1 MAIVKSELCM
11 RDDAKTLATCEK
23 SKWRVLSSFEDDID
37 ESQYQS
43 GCDIAIE
50 LGNRLVQHLNQPQ
63 NPMGLRQII
72 GGPSYTYGQTSATA
86 TVYFE
91 GNLTSS
97 QSACMRLSSRCE
109 WMGDK
114 PIV

>member
-1 MAIVKSELCM
+1 M
-11 RDDAKTLATCEK
+11 RAKRKKTLEACEK
-23 SKWRVLSSFEDDID
+23 SEWQVISPFEEDDID

-50 LGNRLVQHLNQPQ
+50 LGNRLMQHLKDSQ
-63 NPMGLRQII
+63 NPMGLKQII
-72 GGPSYTYGQTSATA
+72 GGPSYTYGKTSATA
-86 TVYFE
+86 TIYFE

-97 QSACMRLSSRCE
+97 QSACMRVSSRCE